1 MFFRP
6 GPWLLQGLAQVQQAL
21 PSQCG
26 ICGRWPSQRV
36 CGDCTARWAGTQ
48 PRCRRCALPL
58 PAGAAEC
65 GACLRAPPAF
75 DAAWAAVDYGYP
87 WSLLLAQLKFQ
98 QDPGAAYALAQLLA
112 RVPGV
117 SAALASARWIVPV
130 PLSDQ
135 RLRERGFN
143 QAALLARAL
152 AGNCAPLPQA
162 PDCAHLLVRARHTPA
177 QSGLQRDR
185 RLRNLR
191 GAFEVPA
198 WQTARLAGQRV
209 VLVDDIMTTGATLDA
224 AAQALRRAGAS
235 HICAMVVARTQR
247 LPRQ

>member
-1 MFFRP
+1 M
-6 GPWLLQGLAQVQQAL
+6 LQGLAQLQQAL
-21 PSQCG
+21 PSECAV
-26 ICGRWPSQRV
+26 CGRWPAQRV
-36 CGDCTARWAGTQ
+36 CADCTARWAAAQ

-58 PAGAAEC
+58 PGGASEC
-65 GACLRAPPAF
+65 GTCLRAPPAF
-75 DAAWAAVDYGYP
+75 DSAWAAVDYGYP

-98 QDPGAAYALAQLLA
+98 QDPGAALALAQLLA

-117 SAALASARWIVPV
+117 AQALAAAQCIVPV
-130 PLSDQ
+130 PLSAQ

-143 QAALLARAL
+143 QAALLGRAL
-152 AGNCAPLPQA
+152 ARLPQA
-162 PDCAHLLVRARHTPA
+162 PECAHLLVRTRHTPA
-177 QSGLQRDR
+177 QSGLQRDL

-191 GAFEVPA
+191 AAFDVPA
-198 WQTARLAGQRV
+198 RSAARIAGRRV

-224 AAQALRRAGAS
+224 AARALRRAGAI

>member
-6 GPWLLQGLAQVQQAL
+6 GTWLLQGLAQARQAL
-21 PSQCG
+21 PSECG

-36 CGDCTARWAGTQ
+36 CGDCAAHWAEVQ
-48 PRCRRCALPL
+48 PRCRHCALAL
-58 PAGAAEC
+58 PGGASEC

-98 QDPGAAYALAQLLA
+98 QDPGAAWALAQLLA

-117 SAALASARWIVPV
+117 AAALASARWIIPV
-130 PLSDQ
+130 PLSAE

-143 QAALLARAL
+143 QAALLASAL
-152 AGNCAPLPQA
+152 ARTPNAG
-162 PDCAHLLVRARHTPA
+162 DCAHLLVRTRHTPA
-177 QSGLQRDR
+177 QSGLDRDL

-198 WQTARLAGQRV
+198 RQTARIAGRRV

-224 AAQALRRAGAS
+224 AAQALRRAGAI

-247 LPRQ
+247 LHRQ

>member
-6 GPWLLQGLAQVQQAL
+6 GSWLAQLQQAL
-21 PSQCG
+21 PSECG

-36 CGDCTARWAGTQ
+36 CADCLARWAGST

-58 PAGAAEC
+58 AGGALEC
-65 GACLRAPPAF
+65 GACLRAAPAF
-75 DAAWAAVDYGYP
+75 DAAWAGVEYGYP
-87 WSLLLAQLKFQ
+87 WSLLLTQFKFQ
-98 QDPGAAYALAQLLA
+98 QDPGAAQALAQLLA

-117 SAALASARWIVPV
+117 ADALRSARWIVPV
-130 PLSDQ
+130 PLSAE

-152 AGNCAPLPQA
+152 ARLPQVSLPQA
-162 PDCAHLLVRARHTPA
+162 HAAVRPLLQRTHHTPA
-177 QSGLQRDR
+177 QSGLHRAQ

-191 GAFEVPA
+191 GAFAVPA
-198 WQTARLAGQRV
+198 SQAACLAGQRV

-224 AAQALRRAGAS
+224 AAQALRRAGAA
-235 HICAMVVARTQR
+235 HICAMVVARTGR
-247 LPRQ
+247 LP